1 MGMSNDC
8 MTKLKDQTAYLHF
21 QKTQHILN
29 DLLFC
34 IFEVIKQP
42 GLTGSFYDFI
52 IYVCDVHTIQHIILK
67 VVLKNPPH
75 NIKGYIRST
84 NREKIRGK
92 QQSLI

>member
-1 MGMSNDC
+1 M
-8 MTKLKDQTAYLHF
+8 KK
-21 QKTQHILN
+21 N

-42 GLTGSFYDFI
+42 GLSGSFYDFI
-52 IYVCDVHTIQHIILK
+52 IYVCDVHTIQHIIFK

-84 NREKIRGK
+84 NRVKIRGK